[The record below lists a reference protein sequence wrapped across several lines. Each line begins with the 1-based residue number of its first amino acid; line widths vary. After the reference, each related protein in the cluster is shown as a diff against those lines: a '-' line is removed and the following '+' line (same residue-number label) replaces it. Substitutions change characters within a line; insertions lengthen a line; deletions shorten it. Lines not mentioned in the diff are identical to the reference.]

1 MDLEGGSK
9 KPHALLIPF
18 PSQGHINPFLKLAK
32 LLHSRGFHIT
42 FVNSELNHRRLLKSR
57 GPDALNGLSDFHF
70 EAIPDGL
77 PPTDMDATQ
86 CILALCD
93 STRKNSLLP
102 LCNLISKLNH
112 SHHTPPVTFI
122 LSDGVMSFTLKAS
135 QQFGLPN
142 IFFWTHSASGVMS
155 YKQCKNLM
163 ERGLT
168 PLKGGNHTIFFT
180 LTLFELISIKIS
192 IYYFSLWSCFSD
204 ASYLTNGHLDT
215 VIDWI
220 PGMKDITLRYLPDIY
235 RTTDQNDILLDFVA
249 EQTEATSRASA
260 VILQTFDALE
270 HDVLEALSTMFPKLY
285 TIGPLDLLLDQTSES
300 KFESIK
306 CNLWKEDSECLKWL
320 DSQQPN
326 SVLYVNF
333 GSVIVMTHQQLVELA
348 WGLSNSKKKFLWVI
362 RSDLVKGEAPI
373 LPPEIVQETKDRGLL
388 VGWCPQE
395 QVLKHPA
402 VAGFLTH
409 CGWSSTL
416 ESITNGVPLICCP
429 FFNDQILICRYICR
443 EWAFGMEIDSDNVK
457 RDEVEKAVNELLEG
471 EKGKELK
478 KNAIEWKK
486 KAQEA
491 TSTGGSSFLNLEKL
505 VNELLFFKTLPARN

>member
-1 MDLEGGSK
+1 VTND
-9 KPHALLIPF
+9 HA
-18 PSQGHINPFLKLAK
+18 
-32 LLHSRGFHIT
+32 
-42 FVNSELNHRRLLKSR
+42 
-57 GPDALNGLSDFHF
+57 
-70 EAIPDGL
+70 
-77 PPTDMDATQ
+77 
-86 CILALCD
+86 
-93 STRKNSLLP
+93 
-102 LCNLISKLNH
+102 
-112 SHHTPPVTFI
+112 
-122 LSDGVMSFTLKAS
+122 
-135 QQFGLPN
+135 
-142 IFFWTHSASGVMS
+142 IF
-155 YKQCKNLM
+155 
-163 ERGLT
+163 
-168 PLKGGNHTIFFT
+168 FFT
-180 LTLFELISIKIS
+180 LILIHIK
-192 IYYFSLWSCFSD
+192 YLCCFSLWSCFSD

-220 PGMKDITLRYLPDIY
+220 PGMKDITLRDLPDIY
-235 RTTDQNDILLDFVA
+235 RTTDPNDILLDFVA

-285 TIGPLDLLLDQTSES
+285 TIGPLDLLLDQTSETKS
-300 KFESIK
+300 DSIK

-333 GSVIVMTHQQLVELA
+333 GSVIVMTRQQLVELA
-348 WGLSNSKKKFLWVI
+348 WGLSNSKRKFLWVI
-362 RSDLVKGEAPI
+362 RSDLVEGEAPI
-373 LPPEIVQETKDRGLL
+373 LPPEIVEETKDRALL

-429 FFNDQILICRYICR
+429 FFNDQFLICRYICR
-443 EWAFGMEIDSDNVK
+443 EWNFGIDIDSENVT

-505 VNELLFFKTLPARN
+505 VNELLLFKS

>member
-1 MDLEGGSK
+1 MDSEGGSK

-32 LLHSRGFHIT
+32 LLHSRGFYIT
-42 FVNSELNHRRLLKSR
+42 FVNSEFNHRRLLKSR

-86 CILALCD
+86 SIPALCD

-122 LSDGVMSFTLKAS
+122 LSDGIMSFTLKAS

-168 PLKGGNHTIFFT
+168 PLK
-180 LTLFELISIKIS
+180 
-192 IYYFSLWSCFSD
+192 D

-235 RTTDQNDILLDFVA
+235 RTTDPNDILLDFVV

-260 VILQTFDALE
+260 VILPTFDALE

-300 KFESIK
+300 KFDSIK

-333 GSVIVMTHQQLVELA
+333 GSVTVMTHQQLVELA

-416 ESITNGVPLICCP
+416 ESLTSGVPLICCP

-443 EWAFGMEIDSDNVK
+443 EWAFGMEIDSDNVN

-471 EKGKELK
+471 EKGKEFK

-505 VNELLFFKTLPARN
+505 VDELLLFKSLAARN